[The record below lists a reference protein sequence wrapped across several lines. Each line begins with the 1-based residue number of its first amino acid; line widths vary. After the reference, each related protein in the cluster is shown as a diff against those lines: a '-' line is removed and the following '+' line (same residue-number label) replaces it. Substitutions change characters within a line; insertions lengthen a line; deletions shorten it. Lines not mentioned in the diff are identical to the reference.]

1 MLSPNGGPYLVGCH
15 KFVSFFVT
23 LLYIRTRF
31 SIIAVNNPNFY
42 LLGLL
47 SELLRTLKAFKAFQ
61 DVSERRMRV
70 RGLPH
75 LECFI

>member
-31 SIIAVNNPNFY
+31 SIIAVINLHFY
-42 LLGLL
+42 ICRFV

-70 RGLPH
+70 RVSPT
-75 LECFI
+75 